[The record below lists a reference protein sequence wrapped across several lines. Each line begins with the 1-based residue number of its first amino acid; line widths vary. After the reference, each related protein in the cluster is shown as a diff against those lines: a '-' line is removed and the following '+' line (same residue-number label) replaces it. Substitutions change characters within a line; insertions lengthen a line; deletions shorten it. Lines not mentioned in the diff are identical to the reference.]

1 MAITQL
7 KSIKPV
13 RYMIDKKGNKIPV
26 YRGGI
31 RDTNKYAKKTPRE
44 RRDEANIGNK
54 NYKPDKE
61 E

>member
-1 MAITQL
+1 MAVKNIM
-7 KSIKPV
+7 SIKPV
-13 RYMIDKKGNKIPV
+13 RYKTDKKGNKIPV

-54 NYKPDKE
+54 NYKPD
-61 E
+61 